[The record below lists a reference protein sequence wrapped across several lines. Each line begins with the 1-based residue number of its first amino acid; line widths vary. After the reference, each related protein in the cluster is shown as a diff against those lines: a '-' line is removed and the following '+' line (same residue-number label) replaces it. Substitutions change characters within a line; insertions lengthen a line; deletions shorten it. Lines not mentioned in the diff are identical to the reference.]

1 MQVRSVYLD
10 LDLSKVSLDNSSPTT
25 PAVGDTVDEESNDS
39 AHTEEQIPIDDGV
52 VIAQPVPEG
61 HVTTSVPSIEDP
73 SAQDV

>member
-10 LDLSKVSLDNSSPTT
+10 LDLSKVSLDNLSPTT
-25 PAVGDTVDEESNDS
+25 PAVGDTVDEESDDS

-52 VIAQPVPEG
+52 VIAQPVLEG

-73 SAQDV
+73 STQDA